1 MCEDC
6 QFHEDDSLGD
16 AIKEYLF
23 DLRMKPIIEK
33 RLNDGLKPVP
43 VNLEDLGG

>member
-1 MCEDC
+1 MGEDLE
-6 QFHEDDSLGD
+6 FDEDNSVDD

-33 RLNDGLKPVP
+33 RLNDGLKPIP
-43 VNLEDLGG
+43 VNLEDLL

>member
-1 MCEDC
+1 MCENFD
-6 QFHEDDSLGD
+6 FGEATLVDD

-33 RLNDGLKPVP
+33 RLNDGLNPIPVYL
-43 VNLEDLGG
+43 VDLL